1 MTQRAPSSFNT
12 QPWVAI
18 VVTSEQ
24 RKAALAAAML
34 GDNGSKVCVSACVC
48 ACLRQRNPNL

>member
-1 MTQRAPSSFNT
+1 MAQRAPSSFNT

-34 GDNGSKVCVSACVC
+34 GDNGSKVCSVCVRHSSAK
-48 ACLRQRNPNL
+48 P